1 MTNRSRPPV
10 ACGPLVIF
18 ETGVSMK
25 RRLLLGAG
33 TGLLASP
40 GLLLAQAAYPNKP
53 IRYIVPVAPGGGS
66 DMVGRTV
73 TERWGKLLNQTF
85 LVDNQ
90 AGGGGVIA
98 CQVTAKAAPDGYTLL
113 QGYDIRQSRCG
124 SGTPSVFCHSRG
136 SKNISIDWIIAAN
149 DSIAKRINN
158 ISINRNF
165 HRIPPITNLG
175 IHIQINPTFQ
185 FRYD

>member
-1 MTNRSRPPV
+1 MINFEL
-10 ACGPLVIF
+10 GVI
-18 ETGVSMK
+18 MK

-40 GLLLAQAAYPNKP
+40 CLLLAQAAYPNKP

-90 AGGGGVIA
+90 AGGVA
-98 CQVTAKAAPDGYTLL
+98 
-113 QGYDIRQSRCG
+113 
-124 SGTPSVFCHSRG
+124 
-136 SKNISIDWIIAAN
+136 
-149 DSIAKRINN
+149 
-158 ISINRNF
+158 
-165 HRIPPITNLG
+165 
-175 IHIQINPTFQ
+175 
-185 FRYD
+185 